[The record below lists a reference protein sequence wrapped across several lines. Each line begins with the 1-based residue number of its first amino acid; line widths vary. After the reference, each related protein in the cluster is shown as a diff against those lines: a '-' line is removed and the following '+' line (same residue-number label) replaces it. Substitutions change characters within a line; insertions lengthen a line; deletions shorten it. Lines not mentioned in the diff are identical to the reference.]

1 MFSYFLTVKIM
12 DDMHNL
18 RIGDTLLE
26 AAHEQSSW
34 PKTISMWQNF
44 DRLQEFHEPQE
55 MSYDLDLRKFR
66 IHSSIQ
72 ITVKEQQSL

>member
-1 MFSYFLTVKIM
+1 MFNYFLTVKIM

-55 MSYDLDLRKFR
+55 MSYDLDLWKLWASYFP
-66 IHSSIQ
+66 Q
-72 ITVKEQQSL
+72 FQKQGWTM